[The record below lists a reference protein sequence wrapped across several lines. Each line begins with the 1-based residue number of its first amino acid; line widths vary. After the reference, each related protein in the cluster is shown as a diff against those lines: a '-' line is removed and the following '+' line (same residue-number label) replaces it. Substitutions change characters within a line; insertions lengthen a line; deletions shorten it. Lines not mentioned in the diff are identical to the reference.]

1 MKFGQWLGFI
11 CLIIALYVL
20 WQIRQLLLLIFL
32 AVVITIALNR
42 IVKGFQELGVR
53 KWLSIVITLILSAGL
68 IFLFFGLIIPPFIL
82 QFQNLIQLLPDVWQQ
97 VTNTSANL
105 RRQLQ
110 FDWLPPLPSS
120 GEIIQQLQPLGT
132 TLFANFFAFFSN
144 SFTAILQILLILVLA
159 IMMLVNPVAYRKALL
174 KLFPAFYRRR
184 ADEILTLSE
193 TALGN
198 WLLGILISSTFVGI
212 MSGVGLYVLQ
222 VKLVL
227 VHALL
232 AGLLNFIPN
241 IGPTASVIFPIMV
254 ALLESPWKIV
264 AILILY
270 FIIQNIESYLLT
282 PTVMAKQ
289 VSLLPAITLMAQ
301 IFFAQ
306 MFGLLGLLLALPL
319 AVVAKTW
326 IEELLFKDI
335 LDRWE
340 LKKEIDS
347 LDTVPEG
354 EIYVQDSE
362 FRS

>member
-11 CLIIALYVL
+11 CLIIALYIL

-32 AVVITIALNR
+32 AVVVTIALNR
-42 IVKGFQELGVR
+42 IVKILQRLGLR
-53 KWLSIVITLILSAGL
+53 KGLAILVTLGL
-68 IFLFFGLIIPPFIL
+68 TISLVTLFFGLIIPPFVL

-97 VTNTSANL
+97 ISNTSANL
-105 RRQLQ
+105 RKQFQ
-110 FDWLPPLPSS
+110 FDWLPPLPAS
-120 GEIIQQLQPLGT
+120 GDILQQLQPLGT
-132 TLFANFFAFFSN
+132 TLFANFFTFFSN
-144 SFTAILQILLILVLA
+144 SFTAVLQILLIMVLA
-159 IMMLVNPVAYRKALL
+159 IMMLVNPSAYRNALL

-184 ADEILTLSE
+184 ADEILTISE
-193 TALGN
+193 KALGN
-198 WLLGILISSTFVGI
+198 WLLGILISSTFVAVL
-212 MSGVGLYVLQ
+212 SGVGLYFLQ

-254 ALLESPWKIV
+254 AVLESPWKIV

-340 LKKEIDS
+340 LKTDGDNLSKIGS
-347 LDTVPEG
+347 G
-354 EIYVQDSE
+354 EIHVQDNDHYS
-362 FRS
+362 